1 MSGAAVRVAFY
12 GAVLF
17 AAPLL
22 FCADPDSLPDPLRDR
37 ALAGDAAAQLALGD
51 AYFFG
56 RDGRRANPALAAYW
70 FRRASENG
78 DPAGSYNLAVCY
90 EKGWGVP
97 ASAQTAYELFRS
109 AAERGVPEA
118 RLRQALMLFSGVP
131 EEAMP
136 DNQLRPAIAADRL
149 GALAMLRGLVRSGY
163 APAERE
169 LAILILTDPDAT
181 RQFAAEARQLL
192 ERAATDRDAE
202 ALLLL
207 AGALVFRRKDIQ

>member
-1 MSGAAVRVAFY
+1 
-12 GAVLF
+12 
-17 AAPLL
+17 
-22 FCADPDSLPDPLRDR
+22 
-37 ALAGDAAAQLALGD
+37 
-51 AYFFG
+51 
-56 RDGRRANPALAAYW
+56 
-70 FRRASENG
+70 
-78 DPAGSYNLAVCY
+78 
-90 EKGWGVP
+90 
-97 ASAQTAYELFRS
+97 
-109 AAERGVPEA
+109 
-118 RLRQALMLFSGVP
+118 
-131 EEAMP
+131 MP

-207 AGALVFRRKDIQ
+207 AGCYRDGIGGVADPERAAAVLERAAAGGDPEAEAQLARPSMSL